1 MSLGAGNTKSE
12 RSKSRLKTE
21 GHKDFHSASIGN
33 NFGEIGTS
41 LVAIFFFVIIL
52 GNTTVSCMMFSQ
64 RSDRH
69 SEIRQAVKRQ
79 TESAARNFG

>member
-1 MSLGAGNTKSE
+1 M
-12 RSKSRLKTE
+12 
-21 GHKDFHSASIGN
+21 DFHSASIGC